1 MLLATR
7 CPFCETVFRIQPAQ
21 LAARRGLVRCGHCQE
36 AFDATGG
43 LYEMPE
49 GGDFALATPVA
60 ADIAASLTTPDAA
73 AAAPHSAHASTPAP
87 QPATQPVHTEPVVE
101 TPREPAPEAVQE
113 PAQAQLTEQ
122 TTEQQPAA
130 PGHALEA
137 APESF
142 AQIHEAVAE
151 PEQVP
156 EHERAPE
163 PEPAP
168 PRPAPPPNFAGAAWD
183 PWAPLPDSHIDPR
196 LQYNAE
202 HLPQVSL
209 AAAATSNAARNAEM
223 RVIHDDE
230 PTFASASAAAQ
241 TAPETPAEPFPP
253 ATRWTRVEPELVPPE
268 PLAPGSAHPGP
279 AEPTLSS
286 GEIAH
291 HATRTPSAD
300 PEPALHRSTA
310 VTAASAAGVAAVAT
324 AAAPAFTALE
334 PNSADEPFAVTREA
348 PARAKGHP
356 GWRIFGSLLAL
367 ALIVLLAL
375 QLVWWQRESVMVY
388 WPASQPIYQQVCA
401 QLGCHVSPPRDI
413 DGLQVQPSDLR
424 QVDDPHHLE
433 LKVPL
438 RNRFQV
444 ALAYPAIELTLLDRQ
459 NNVVLRRVLWPQDY
473 VPPGTRIDGGL
484 PARTTQTMIVRL
496 DTGNV
501 IASNFRIE
509 IFYP

>member
-36 AFDATGG
+36 AFDASGS
-43 LYEMPE
+43 LYEVPE
-49 GGDFALATPVA
+49 DGDFALAVPVA
-60 ADIAASLTTPDAA
+60 ADIAASLTTPHAA
-73 AAAPHSAHASTPAP
+73 ASAATHSAHVAHSTHVA
-87 QPATQPVHTEPVVE
+87 QPVHPEPIVE
-101 TPREPAPEAVQE
+101 PAREPEPDVVAGVMPEAASEVTSELAPEVV
-113 PAQAQLTEQ
+113 PDV
-122 TTEQQPAA
+122 AA
-130 PGHALEA
+130 PAHEA
-137 APESF
+137 APEI
-142 AQIHEAVAE
+142 AAEAAPETSPEVTQAPAAE
-151 PEQVP
+151 PQP
-156 EHERAPE
+156 D
-163 PEPAP
+163 PAP
-168 PRPAPPPNFAGAAWD
+168 ARPAAPPNFAGAAWD

-196 LQYNAE
+196 LQYNAD
-202 HLPQVSL
+202 HLPQASL
-209 AAAATSNAARNAEM
+209 AAAATRKAARATEM

-230 PTFASASAAAQ
+230 PTFASEPAAPHA
-241 TAPETPAEPFPP
+241 TPETPAEPFPP
-253 ATRWTRVEPELVPPE
+253 ATRWTRSEPELVPPE
-268 PLAPGSAHPGP
+268 PIAPGSPHPGQT
-279 AEPTLSS
+279 EPTLSS
-286 GEIAH
+286 AETA
-291 HATRTPSAD
+291 RTPNRAPIAD
-300 PEPALHRSTA
+300 PEPTLHRSTA
-310 VTAASAAGVAAVAT
+310 IAAST
-324 AAAPAFTALE
+324 PAFTALE
-334 PNSADEPFAVTREA
+334 PSDGDEPFAVTREA

-356 GWRIFGSLLAL
+356 GWRIFGWILML

-388 WPASQPIYQQVCA
+388 WPASQPVYQQVCA

-473 VPPGTRIDGGL
+473 VPPGTRIDDGL
-484 PARTTQTMIVRL
+484 APHLTQTMIVRL